1 MRISDWSSDVCSSDL
16 AAKIAALG
24 NAENESWGVE
34 FGYRY
39 DGSPVV
45 CAEPDPPA
53 IDPLTYHPTTWP
65 GARLPHIFLED
76 GSSVHDKL
84 GLFFTLFAV
93 DDVDREIGRTNV
105 LTPVNNAQF
114 VCR

>member
-1 MRISDWSSDVCSSDL
+1 MGVRLAIGQIYAEAGDL
-16 AAKIAALG
+16 EGSGPEADAKRAEVAAKIAALG

-76 GSSVHDKL
+76 GSSVQ
-84 GLFFTLFAV
+84 
-93 DDVDREIGRTNV
+93 DRKSTRLNSSH
-105 LTPVNNAQF
+105 
-114 VCR
+114 